1 MKEKSIN
8 KILKNKH
15 QCKHCGYQHESR
27 FCKFKKFEC
36 RHSGKVGHLEK
47 VCRAKKNNEN
57 QAFGQLLQTSR
68 YQKTNYKKNQVKN
81 ILEVESEE
89 EKILKIEATDSLN
102 INKISPFIKTFDIN
116 GKNYFLKLI
125 WEHV

>member
-1 MKEKSIN
+1 MVF
-8 KILKNKH
+8 
-15 QCKHCGYQHESR
+15 QY
-27 FCKFKKFEC
+27 
-36 RHSGKVGHLEK
+36 LEK

-89 EKILKIEATDSLN
+89 EKILKIDATDSLN
-102 INKISPFIKTFDIN
+102 INKTSPFIKTFDIN
-116 GKNYFLKLI
+116 GKKYF
-125 WEHV
+125 